1 MFKGTLKRR
10 MLTYGQ
16 NTSQDSYM
24 TSWDETVSMNE
35 NLIVIRSKT
44 YYAHYLLSTSWS
56 IIIDGVDTL
65 KRLLYNIVLSVI
77 VGLQPYGK

>member
-1 MFKGTLKRR
+1 
-10 MLTYGQ
+10 
-16 NTSQDSYM
+16 
-24 TSWDETVSMNE
+24 MNE

-44 YYAHYLLSTSWS
+44 YYAHYLFSTSWS